1 MRKLLTSS
9 LAHGDETGE
18 EVLARMAQQKKHLM
32 EQKRSRGRQ
41 ARVSSFML
49 IFLHLLIMVCSSF
62 LPALQ
67 SVKQER
73 RVTQTVLGKSFI
85 FLSTHLG
92 LVELAQMRAMVKI
105 MQSESKNGAARR

>member
-18 EVLARMAQQKKHLM
+18 EILAHMAQQKKHLT
-32 EQKRSRGRQ
+32 EQKQIQGRQ
-41 ARVSSFML
+41 AHVSSFML

-62 LPALQ
+62 LPTLR
-67 SVKQER
+67 SVKQEP

-85 FLSTHLG
+85 LSTHLG
-92 LVELAQMRAMVKI
+92 LVELARTRVVVKI
-105 MQSESKNGAARR
+105 MQSESKNGAAWR